1 VLVNRYYDP
10 CGPNVSCLSQAGLTA
25 AKLSTLTSR
34 LDTLNTV
41 LATGATDFGFGSIQP
56 DFAGH
61 QMCAPQPYVQGLQAP
76 APFHPSTLG
85 QFAIALSDQAALTDR
100 APPPSR

>member
-10 CGPNVSCLSQAGLTA
+10 FGPNVELPEPGPGLTT
-25 AKLSTLTSR
+25 AKLRTLTSR
-34 LDTLNTV
+34 LNTLNTV
-41 LATGATDFGFGSIQP
+41 LATGATDFRFGSIQP

-61 QMCAPQPYVQGLQAP
+61 QMCTPQPYVQGLAGP

-85 QFAIALSDQAALTDR
+85 QFAIALSDQAALDR
-100 APPPSR
+100 SGRPLR